1 MRGRIEAQLGK
12 KFDYYQPLVYRRAP
26 YMAPIPGGGGP
37 GPQLTEC
44 DYVIKV
50 EPIMLYHYLLFCMQ
64 VATKPY
70 TECIHISVHDQL
82 VGQNTGQQLNAFQ
95 LTLPLNADLEPI
107 FLPELFIK

>member
-1 MRGRIEAQLGK
+1 MRGQIEAQIGK

-26 YMAPIPGGGGP
+26 YMVPTPGGGP

-44 DYVIKV
+44 DYIIKV
-50 EPIMLYHYLLFCMQ
+50 NPIMSYHYLWFCIQ
-64 VATKPY
+64 VSTKAY

-82 VGQNTGQQLNAFQ
+82 VGQNAGQSLNAFQ